1 MPKWQ
6 AALPLLVRDETG
18 DSFRLV
24 EVPSSVAYLAQRPRR
39 VPDGDYELAKHRRG
53 VDGAPLY
60 ILKNRTT
67 ERFVQLTEPEKFLW
81 EQMNGRASLQDLG
94 TAYVL
99 QFGAF
104 DFEVIPALIQKLFS
118 ARLLE
123 MPSASRLRGMLA
135 RNRSNP
141 AARAVEAF
149 LAGIEKLTVASQ
161 RAHDRF
167 ATLYRYGGFL
177 VFSPVGIVAL
187 VGMTI
192 LGIHGIRQLW
202 PQNHEISV
210 TLADNPVV
218 SLLLVKLF
226 FWVTIILHQV
236 VHALALPHYGRRVKE
251 FGFTMLHGFLPTFYA
266 DVTDLFMASRRA
278 RITAAVAGPLV
289 HLFLGML
296 YFWIASMLPPGIT
309 RAFLAATGLLQLQSL
324 AVSLYPFWFLE
335 MDGYHI
341 LTDVLGMPSLKEDSF
356 HLVRHRLWRGDPV
369 GRTEL
374 IQLGYF
380 LLSLISIVA
389 FIGLNVWLV
398 AVSF

>member
-1 MPKWQ
+1 MAKWQ
-6 AALPLLVRDETG
+6 ATLPLLVRDEAG
-18 DSFRLV
+18 ESFRLV
-24 EVPSSVAYLAQRPRR
+24 EVPSSVAYLGQRPRR
-39 VPDGDYELAKHRRG
+39 VPDEDYELAKHRRG

-60 ILKNRTT
+60 ILKNLRT

-81 EQMNGRASLQDLG
+81 EQMNGRASVQDLG

-99 QFGAF
+99 RFGSF
-104 DFEVIPALIQKLFS
+104 DFETIPALIQKLFS

-141 AARAVEAF
+141 AARAVEAI
-149 LAGIEKLTVASQ
+149 LAGIEKLTVASR

-167 ATLYRYGGFL
+167 AKLYRYGGFL
-177 VFSPVGIVAL
+177 VFSPVGIAAL
-187 VGMTI
+187 VVMTI
-192 LGIHGIRQLW
+192 LGIQGIRRLW
-202 PQNHEISV
+202 PQSQEISA
-210 TLADNPVV
+210 TLADNPLV

-226 FWVTIILHQV
+226 FWVTIILHQM

-289 HLFLGML
+289 HLFLGMF

-356 HLVRHRLWRGDPV
+356 QLVRQGLWRGDAF
-369 GRTEL
+369 GRGEL
-374 IQLGYF
+374 IQLAYF
-380 LLSLISIVA
+380 MLSVVSIVG
-389 FIGLNVWLV
+389 FIGLNVWLI
-398 AVSF
+398 AVSL

>member
-1 MPKWQ
+1 MAKWQ

-94 TAYVL
+94 TAYLL

-167 ATLYRYGGFL
+167 AKLYRHGGFL

-187 VGMTI
+187 VAMTI

-210 TLADNPVV
+210 TLADNSVV

-356 HLVRHRLWRGDPV
+356 HLVRHGLWRGDPI

-398 AVSF
+398 SVSF

>member
-1 MPKWQ
+1 MAKWQ
-6 AALPLLVRDETG
+6 ATLPLLVRDDAG
-18 DSFRLV
+18 DGFRLV
-24 EVPSSVAYLAQRPRR
+24 EIPSSAAFLAQRPRR
-39 VPDGDYELAKHRRG
+39 IPEADFELAKHRRG

-60 ILKNRTT
+60 ILKNRKT
-67 ERFVQLTEPEKFLW
+67 ERFVQLTEAEKFLW
-81 EQMNGRASLQDLG
+81 EQMNGRASLRDLG

-104 DFEVIPALIQKLFS
+104 DFEVIPVLIRKLFN

-135 RNRSNP
+135 RNRYSP
-141 AARAVEAF
+141 AARAIEAI
-149 LAGIEKLTVASQ
+149 LSGIEKLTVAS
-161 RAHDRF
+161 RHAHDRF
-167 ATLYRYGGFL
+167 ARLYRYGGFL
-177 VFSPVGIVAL
+177 IFSPVGIVAL
-187 VGMTI
+187 VAMTLLGM
-192 LGIHGIRQLW
+192 LGIRQLW
-202 PQNHEISV
+202 AQSHEISA
-210 TLADNPVV
+210 TLADNPLV
-218 SLLLVKLF
+218 SLLLVKVF

-266 DVTDLFMASRRA
+266 DVTDLFMANRRA

-289 HLFLGML
+289 HLFLGMF
-296 YFWIASMLPPGIT
+296 YFWIASLLPPGIT

-341 LTDVLGMPSLKEDSF
+341 LTDLLGMPSLKEDSF
-356 HLVRHRLWRGDPV
+356 QLVRRGLWHGDPL
-369 GRTEL
+369 GRREL

-380 LLSLISIVA
+380 ILSLVSIVG
-389 FIGLNVWLV
+389 FIGLNVWLIV
-398 AVSF
+398 VSL